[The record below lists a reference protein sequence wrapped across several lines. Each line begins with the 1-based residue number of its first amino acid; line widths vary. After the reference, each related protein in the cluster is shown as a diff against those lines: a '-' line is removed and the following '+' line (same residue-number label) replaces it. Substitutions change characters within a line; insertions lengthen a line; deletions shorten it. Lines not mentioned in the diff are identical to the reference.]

1 MAVGVGQVADLVD
14 DQQGGGCVQVQARA
28 QGRVAVQGC
37 EFTQELT
44 GGGEAHGV
52 AVQHGLMGD
61 VLGDGGLSEPGGADQ
76 DGVAGLAQEGQLHE
90 FGDGALVAL
99 LGPAPVEVGQG
110 FEAPDVGAAQA
121 PLQGAAGAL
130 GLLPVQQGRQP
141 GLPGAVV
148 PVRQQPVQ
156 LQGGS
161 TLAQGVRMGHRR
173 AR

>member
-1 MAVGVGQVADLVD
+1 
-14 DQQGGGCVQVQARA
+14 VQARA